1 MPPSGNFTIVL
12 WRKFAIPEA
21 DNGVSIPALIE
32 ENADVLRSRY
42 LDWIYKFGGLRIDG
56 RRLIDH
62 LEIRPRFSYWWM
74 TLLAEK
80 CNFAKSP
87 QITDTIRLFAFD
99 DWVKHSANIKYI
111 ELVSANHEL
120 QECLKNWCEAKKIS
134 FEWWQLPVEAKPV
147 SLLKNY

>member
-12 WRKFAIPEA
+12 WRKFATPEA
-21 DNGVSIPALIE
+21 ANGVSIPALIE

-42 LDWIYKFGGLRIDG
+42 LDWIYKFGDLRIDG

-87 QITDTIRLFAFD
+87 QITDAVRLFAFD

-120 QECLKNWCEAKKIS
+120 QSAKKLVEAKKS
-134 FEWWQLPVEAKPV
+134 VLNGGNC
-147 SLLKNY
+147 LLRLNLFSIKNY